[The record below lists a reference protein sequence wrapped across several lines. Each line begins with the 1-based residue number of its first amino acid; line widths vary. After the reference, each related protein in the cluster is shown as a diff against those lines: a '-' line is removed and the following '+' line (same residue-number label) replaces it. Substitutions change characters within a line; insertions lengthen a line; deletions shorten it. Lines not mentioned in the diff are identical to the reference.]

1 MDRREYCR
9 QLTQELRHLTPDEV
23 AAVRQELWDH
33 IEDRAEMLREA
44 GYDEAEADVRAVEAM
59 GDPVETGREIDKQY
73 PPLWLWLNRLAIAVI
88 VVVCF
93 LAAFNLLGMHTAVEA
108 LKVRID
114 PYREM
119 EIPVEA
125 RIDYQMVVGDDIV
138 HFIGLENYTP
148 GKDCEASLRFDIYD
162 KSILSPV
169 DQNLG
174 TRFLYYTDSGQAY
187 TRSGGSYS
195 NERLSRDRRDIEIGA
210 EDTYLTVVYDR
221 FGRRVECT
229 IDLTE
234 VGK

>member
-9 QLTQELRHLTPDEV
+9 QLTQELRHLTPNEV

-33 IEDRAEMLREA
+33 MEDHAEMLREA
-44 GYDEAEADVRAVEAM
+44 GYSEAEANERAVEAM

-73 PPLWLWLNRLAIAVI
+73 PPIWLWLSRIAKMVI

-93 LAAFNLLGMHTAVEA
+93 SAVFNLLGMYTAVEA

-114 PYREM
+114 PYREAD
-119 EIPVEA
+119 IPEEA

-148 GKDCEASLRFDIYD
+148 GKDCEVTLHFDVYD
-162 KSILSPV
+162 KNIFSPV
-169 DQNLG
+169 DQNLSIKL
-174 TRFLYYTDSGQAY
+174 TYYTDSGQAY
-187 TRSGGSYS
+187 NRSGGSYS
-195 NERLSRDRRDIEIGA
+195 NERLSRDHRDIEVGA
-210 EDTYLTVVYDR
+210 DDTYLTVMYDR
-221 FGRRVECT
+221 FDRHVECT